1 MVEKSL
7 PSKRAT
13 AELIKLG
20 VDIEIARKRRQ
31 FTQQRLADGAGI
43 SRATLRKLTTGDPGV
58 SVGALAMVL
67 LTLGESGRLSNL
79 LDISKDDIGLSLG
92 VSELPQRVRS
102 KRPRRL
108 VVGPSPT
115 SIDDRETNDRGA
127 NYQETDA
134 DGNDAE
140 VF

>member
-1 MVEKSL
+1 MREKEL

-13 AELIKLG
+13 AELVKLG

-43 SRATLRKLTTGDPGV
+43 SRATLRKLVGGDPGV

-79 LDISKDDIGLSLG
+79 LDVAKDDIGLSLG
-92 VSELPQRVRS
+92 ISELPQRVRS
-102 KRPRRL
+102 KRPRKP
-108 VVGPSPT
+108 VVAPPPT
-115 SIDDRETNDRGA
+115 SATDDRSTDRS
-127 NYQETDA
+127 
-134 DGNDAE
+134 DGDPG

>member
-1 MVEKSL
+1 MTEKAL
-7 PSKRAT
+7 PSKRAA

-20 VDIEIARKRRQ
+20 ADIEIARKRRL

-43 SRATLRKLTTGDPGV
+43 SRATLRKLAAGDPGV

-67 LTLGESGRLSNL
+67 LTLGESGRLSSL
-79 LDISKDDIGLSLG
+79 LDVSKDDIGLSLG

-102 KRPRRL
+102 KGQRKL
-108 VVGPSPT
+108 AVSSSAGSAN
-115 SIDDRETNDRGA
+115 DDHSTDRS
-127 NYQETDA
+127 ESDP
-134 DGNDAE
+134 E

>member
-1 MVEKSL
+1 MTEKSL

-20 VDIEIARKRRQ
+20 ADIEIARKRRQ
-31 FTQQRLADGAGI
+31 FTQQRLADGSGI
-43 SRATLRKLTTGDPGV
+43 SRATLRKLAAGDPGV

-79 LDISKDDIGLSLG
+79 LDVSKDDIGLSLG
-92 VSELPQRVRS
+92 VSDLPQRVRS
-102 KRPRRL
+102 KRNRK
-108 VVGPSPT
+108 VVAGTSSPS
-115 SIDDRETNDRGA
+115 SADDRSTAGSGGDP
-127 NYQETDA
+127 
-134 DGNDAE
+134 E